1 MSIDGKTG
9 NGSGPSSVP
18 LPGLLGVPGGRLPR
32 VSASSLVV
40 FPDHRLRTSSLPVT
54 VFGEE
59 LGRFAG
65 ALQEAMWA
73 LGGVGLAAVQVGVP
87 LRVFVFGVGGV
98 AGVAVNP
105 VLFDRRGPHRPAE
118 GCLSVPGLTSSPL
131 RHREVSASWC
141 AVDGSPRSARLTGLL
156 AQVFEHEVDHLDGV
170 LLSDSPRV

>member
-1 MSIDGKTG
+1 MSIGGKTG
-9 NGSGPSSVP
+9 DGSGSSSVP
-18 LPGLLGVPGGRLPR
+18 FPGLLGVPGGRLPR

-40 FPDHRLRTSSLPVT
+40 FPDHRLRAPSLPVT

-59 LGRFAG
+59 LGRFVVT
-65 ALQEAMWA
+65 LYEVMRA

-87 LRVFVFGVGGV
+87 LRLFVFGVGDL

-105 VLFDRRGPHRPAE
+105 VLFDRRGPHRPGE
-118 GCLSVPGLTSSPL
+118 GCLSVPGLTSAPL

-141 AVDGSPRSARLTGLL
+141 DVDGSPRRARLTGLL

-170 LLSDSPRV
+170 LLADSPRV